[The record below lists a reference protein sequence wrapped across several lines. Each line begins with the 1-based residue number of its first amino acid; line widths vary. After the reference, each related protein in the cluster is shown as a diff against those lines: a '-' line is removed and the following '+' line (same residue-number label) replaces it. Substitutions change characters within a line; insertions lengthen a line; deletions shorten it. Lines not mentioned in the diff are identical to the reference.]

1 MATIQEIREYA
12 ARIKVANDTVKDSCT
27 AVAKHMAAALESALH
42 FPKGDLA
49 IEVYKTEDDAFL
61 AQFSTKVEHVLYNVN
76 GIFALV
82 GDPASPVIATM
93 TIGSHT
99 FPVNDEAQ
107 LTQAFTADLLRQV
120 RESAKFK
127 IDPPPLAPP
136 PPPPPP
142 GERT

>member
-27 AVAKHMAAALESALH
+27 AVAKQMAAALEDALQ
-42 FPKGDLA
+42 FPKGDLTV
-49 IEVYKTEDDAFL
+49 EVYKTADEAFM

-76 GIFALV
+76 GTFALV

-93 TIGSHT
+93 TIGGHT

-107 LTQAFTADLLRQV
+107 LVQAFPDDLVRQV
-120 RESAKFK
+120 KESAKFK
-127 IDPPPLAPP
+127 IEPPPSPPAPAR
-136 PPPPPP
+136 
-142 GERT
+142 G